1 MKKCSINQKKNLCV
15 SCSDGVKNRKSQ
27 ALGANEIFG
36 EVQSVSE
43 AKSLYISLAM
53 NRFRYLSWFWGGL
66 PKSFRN

>member
-1 MKKCSINQKKNLCV
+1 MVLDQIKKWKWKSVASTKKNLCV

-43 AKSLYISLAM
+43 AESFYKSLAVSYSYETELEI
-53 NRFRYLSWFWGGL
+53 
-66 PKSFRN
+66 

>member
-53 NRFRYLSWFWGGL
+53 NRFRYLSWFLGGL
-66 PKSFRN
+66 PKSF